1 MVGYDFISVNAS
13 HTISIGA
20 LIVVLIGI
28 ENCKRSS
35 SGIVERGKFR
45 DTRWGN
51 SRPLVEARKRAI
63 KQQLILIYP
72 KQVSNPHEA
81 QEYERCLRPAMPMPM
96 TMGLFFVEK

>member
-1 MVGYDFISVNAS
+1 MVGYDCISVNAS

-28 ENCKRSS
+28 ENCKRSR

-72 KQVSNPHEA
+72 KQ
-81 QEYERCLRPAMPMPM
+81 LRFKPSRGTRVREMSPSSYQYANDE
-96 TMGLFFVEK
+96 GFVDG